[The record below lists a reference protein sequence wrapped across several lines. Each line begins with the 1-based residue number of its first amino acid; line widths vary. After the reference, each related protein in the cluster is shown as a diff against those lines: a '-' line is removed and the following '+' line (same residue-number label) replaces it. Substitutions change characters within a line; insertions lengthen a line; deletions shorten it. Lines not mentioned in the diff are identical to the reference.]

1 MANLHFNSGVVI
13 KKFLFVIPSF
23 DVFNSNRKLNST
35 DRGRRV
41 ILLSCTKSYIL
52 FVDKLDVQI
61 RERQSIVIRAR
72 SF

>member
-13 KKFLFVIPSF
+13 KKFLVAIPSF
-23 DVFNSNRKLNST
+23 DVFNPNRKLNST
-35 DRGRRV
+35 NRERRV

-52 FVDKLDVQI
+52 FVDELDVQI
-61 RERQSIVIRAR
+61 RERYSIVNRAR